1 MKKPDPMDRPCG
13 CRASTKDRALFQQ
26 LGHAAGAGR
35 GLLRCDRR
43 ALGRHIGRDLQG
55 LAGAAAGHGTG
66 DGVGRGRQLRQ
77 LFLDDAGLFLEQG
90 PQLGKIGVHLGI
102 FGQPGCQGGFLGLL
116 FRLGGLPLLPEQ
128 PAEQGQDQQGQD
140 DAPEQGTAVP
150 GDRDRDA
157 LGGGPH
163 AAGRSAVTGG
173 VRGFSGIGAGAI
185 SGAFAGIVSHEDM
198 LRKKGALLAGEE
210 GRPAVTASDC

>member
-1 MKKPDPMDRPCG
+1 MMKDK
-13 CRASTKDRALFQQ
+13 TKEISSEKTTNKYEL
-26 LGHAAGAGR
+26 
-35 GLLRCDRR
+35 
-43 ALGRHIGRDLQG
+43 
-55 LAGAAAGHGTG
+55 
-66 DGVGRGRQLRQ
+66 
-77 LFLDDAGLFLEQG
+77 
-90 PQLGKIGVHLGI
+90 
-102 FGQPGCQGGFLGLL
+102 
-116 FRLGGLPLLPEQ
+116 
-128 PAEQGQDQQGQD
+128 
-140 DAPEQGTAVP
+140 TAVP